1 MDELYIDKL
10 SGEEFEDYLFNL
22 FKNLGYEVESTPA
35 SNDYGADL
43 IITKSNEKI
52 VVQAKRYSSP
62 VGISAVQEVIG
73 AKNYYNANKC
83 LVVTNNYF
91 TPNAIELAKCNNV
104 ELWDRDILIQKAIL
118 SVNPKFDK
126 EQSFQL
132 QQIKDYINN
141 CDDELLPIAIA
152 LVVKEEM
159 PYISYLQRKLKI
171 SYTRAIK
178 LIEEME
184 NMGIISGYNESK
196 PRKVLLSISELEK
209 LNIANLDYDIN
220 LQKLKSKRSILNII
234 LGAIFSLLIS
244 SILSFI
250 FILNIDNPLL
260 GTISVLI
267 LIILSFKIGFLLA
280 DKIFKFNK
288 K

>member
-267 LIILSFKIGFLLA
+267 LIILSFKVGFLLA